1 MAKAKESLD
10 ITVKR
15 AIEFKSGDIAV
26 DFEVNGVMI
35 YGAVLKEGRNG
46 KFISFPSRKG
56 NDGKYYTYV
65 WLALDD
71 DDIKSIEK
79 QANKLI

>member
-1 MAKAKESLD
+1 MAKKDSLD

-15 AIEFKSGDIAV
+15 AIEFKTGDIAV

-35 YGAVLKEGRNG
+35 YGAVLKDGRNG

-56 NDGKYYTYV
+56 TDGKYYTYV
-65 WLALDD
+65 WVNLDES
-71 DDIKSIEK
+71 DIKDIEK